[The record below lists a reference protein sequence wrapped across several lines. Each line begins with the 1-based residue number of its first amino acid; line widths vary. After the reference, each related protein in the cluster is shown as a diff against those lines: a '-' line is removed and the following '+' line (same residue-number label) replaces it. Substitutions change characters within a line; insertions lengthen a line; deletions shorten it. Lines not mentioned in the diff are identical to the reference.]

1 MTSWLEKKAGDRN
14 ATRLDDGRQQPVTK
28 MFNQC
33 MAMGRPATPGSYP
46 QEKGRQSGKSL

>member
-1 MTSWLEKKAGDRN
+1 MPRASMMEG
-14 ATRLDDGRQQPVTK
+14 QQPVAK